1 MTTVVS
7 IPDLIGQ
14 LSNDI
19 ILVCD
24 QQCVV
29 REANTVAL
37 QMLGSDIVGRPTLQ
51 LLATM
56 SRTKGRAFFDHLRRL
71 NAGECSEP
79 WELLFH
85 IARSAPLLISMR
97 GGSTGGGQ
105 WLLVGS
111 HESPQLTVLYHE
123 VLAINSELTNLVRQ
137 LSKEQAQLTSRIET
151 LMSSQER
158 DEYAGLQRI

>member
-1 MTTVVS
+1 MTLPAS
-7 IPDLIGQ
+7 IPNLIGQ

-19 ILVCD
+19 MLICD
-24 QQCVV
+24 QQCIV
-29 REANTVAL
+29 REANPVAL
-37 QMLGSDIVGRPTLQ
+37 QTLGNEIVGRPVLQ

-71 NAGECSEP
+71 APGECSEP

-85 IARSAPLLISMR
+85 MSQAAPLLISVR
-97 GGSTGGGQ
+97 GGATDDGQ

-151 LMSSQER
+151 LMSAQEH
-158 DEYAGLQRI
+158 DDYAGLPRI